1 MNDIQEKLSEL
12 GGKGWTQAA
21 IADELNIH
29 KGTVNRW
36 QLGQTY
42 PPTPKAVLLALD
54 ALLKR
59 KRIPKKRR
67 YQRKP

>member
-12 GGKGWTQAA
+12 GDKGWTQAA
-21 IADELNIH
+21 IADELSIH

-36 QLGQTY
+36 QLGQTS

-54 ALLKR
+54 ALLTR

-67 YQRKP
+67 YPKP